1 MPKAD
6 FQSFINSNPMLVKLQ
21 NDPDAQAIFDI
32 LNEDS
37 QIYAA
42 ILATE
47 NGKPALSA
55 SINKIQKYILQNNSN
70 FFASN
75 FERQAVGK
83 MQKAVLAPFGY
94 FPNDIK
100 KSVNSTIFTVA
111 TCYEEKKDLATM
123 IIKITSESKA

>member
-1 MPKAD
+1 MPKANFQD
-6 FQSFINSNPMLVKLQ
+6 FVNSNSMLAKLQ
-21 NDPDAQAIFDI
+21 NNTEAQAVFDI

-55 SINKIQKYILQNNSN
+55 SIKKIEEYISDNKSD

-75 FERQAVGK
+75 FERQAVGR
-83 MQKAVLAPFGY
+83 MQKFVLAPFGY
-94 FPNDIK
+94 VPNEIK

-111 TCYEEKKDLATM
+111 TCYEKDESKATM
-123 IIKITSESKA
+123 AIKITSEEKA